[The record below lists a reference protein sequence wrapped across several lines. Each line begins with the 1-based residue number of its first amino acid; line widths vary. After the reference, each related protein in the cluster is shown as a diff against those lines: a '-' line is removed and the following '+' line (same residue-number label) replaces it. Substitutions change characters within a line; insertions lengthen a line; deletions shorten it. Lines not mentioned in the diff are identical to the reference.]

1 MIQADPFALQFEN
14 YRPYLRGVAYRMLG
28 SFDDAEDAV
37 QDSWLRAN
45 TAGTDGIENVRA
57 WLTTIVSRVCL
68 NMLRARKI
76 RKEESLELH
85 LPDPIIGPPE
95 GDPEEQAVLTDSVS
109 FALFLVLE
117 TLSPDERLAFV
128 LHDMFGSPFDEI
140 ATILDKSPEA
150 ARKLASRA
158 RTRVRS
164 GAPNP
169 DAPATDRAV
178 VDAFLNAA
186 RSGDMEGLLRVLHPD
201 VVTRTDFR
209 SDRPMVIVQGAESV
223 ARNAKAFSANAR
235 AGYRATINGAPGAI
249 GLLDGKPAGMAAFT
263 VVDGLIVAIDIL
275 ADRERLARI
284 DLGILAN
291 LPVTSGP
298 AGGGT
303 PAS

>member
-1 MIQADPFALQFEN
+1 MIHADPFAQQFEAQ
-14 YRPYLRGVAYRMLG
+14 RPYLRGVAYRMLG

-37 QDSWLRAN
+37 QDSWLRASA
-45 TAGTDGIENVRA
+45 AGTDGIENVRA

-68 NMLRARKI
+68 NMLRARKLH
-76 RKEESLELH
+76 KEESLELH

-95 GDPEEQAVLTDSVS
+95 GDPEEQAVLADSVS

-128 LHDMFGSPFDEI
+128 LHDMFGTPFDEI

-186 RSGDMEGLLRVLHPD
+186 RSGDIEGLLRVLHPD
-201 VVTRTDFR
+201 VVTRTDVR
-209 SDRPMVIVQGAESV
+209 SDIPMVTVHGKETV
-223 ARNAKAFSANAR
+223 ARNAKAFSSHAHY
-235 AGYRATINGAPGAI
+235 GYRATINGAPGAI
-249 GLLDGKPAGMAAFT
+249 AIIDDKLSGMAAFT
-263 VVDGLIVAIDIL
+263 VVDGLIVSIDIL
-275 ADRERLARI
+275 ADRERLNRI
-284 DLGILAN
+284 DRSVLAN
-291 LPVTSGP
+291 LPITLGP
-298 AGGGT
+298 ASGG
-303 PAS
+303 PPNP

>member
-1 MIQADPFALQFEN
+1 MIQADPFALQFES

-68 NMLRARKI
+68 NMLRSRKTH
-76 RKEESLELH
+76 KEESLELH

-140 ATILDKSPEA
+140 AAILDKSPEA

-178 VDAFLNAA
+178 VDAFLTAA

-201 VVTRTDFR
+201 VVTRTDLR
-209 SDRPMVIVQGAESV
+209 ADRPMVIVHGAESV
-223 ARNAKAFSANAR
+223 ARNARAFSANAQS
-235 AGYRATINGAPGAI
+235 GYRATINGAPGAI

-275 ADRERLARI
+275 ADRERLSRI
-284 DLGILAN
+284 DPSVLAS
-291 LPVTSGP
+291 LPL
-298 AGGGT
+298 A
-303 PAS
+303 